1 MMYPGMKGR
10 IEKELLEM
18 RPFQSAFKVL
28 LVHITSCC
36 VKSIKY
42 LFSDYRSHKYSIEEG
57 NYFLFQHPEIATVN
71 ISGAFLLVFDT
82 C

>member
-28 LVHITSCC
+28 LIHITSCC
-36 VKSIKY
+36 VR
-42 LFSDYRSHKYSIEEG
+42 LFSIR
-57 NYFLFQHPEIATVN
+57 FLIAKVINT
-71 ISGAFLLVFDT
+71 A
-82 C
+82 